1 MTSCK
6 ERGRIIREVCVIEE
20 NMTGKS
26 SVKKLSLDN
35 LSFILALVPI
45 EDAFEIE
52 GSLPKPRTA
61 A

>member
-20 NMTGKS
+20 NMTGMS

-52 GSLPKPRTA
+52 GA
-61 A
+61 I